1 MDWSSGLSNWNPEGR
16 FEDTPE
22 AKAATDLFLIRGVR
36 EAVFLLRALHD
47 NGSADRYQAW
57 ADALT
62 AAARQRLADPR
73 TQTYSARRQGNVMA
87 VLSGVATPAQQ
98 AVIYATVLRP
108 GGPDWKQDMTPY
120 YAGYLLTAYSRLG
133 RTQDALDYARLFWGG
148 MIAQGGTTFWERYNP
163 SWRPAG
169 PDLVRSPAGGD
180 YEMSLCHAW
189 SSGVTSWL
197 TEDVLGVR
205 PTSGGFRTAEI
216 APDLGDLRWASGE
229 VPTPRGV
236 VRVRATRAGHGM
248 TCRITL
254 PPGVE
259 AKVRLPGKVLTLHH
273 AGSYVLRSE

>member
-1 MDWSSGLSNWNPEGR
+1 MPTRTAPGTSWTGRAASATGTRRGR

-22 AKAATDLFLIRGVR
+22 AKAATNLFLVRGVR
-36 EAVFLLRALHD
+36 EAVFLLHALHD
-47 NGSADRYQAW
+47 DGSADRYAAW

-62 AAARQRLADPR
+62 AAARQRLTDPKIR
-73 TQTYSARRQGNVMA
+73 TYTTRRQGNVMA

-98 AVIYATVLRP
+98 AAIYDSVLKP
-108 GGPDWKQDMTPY
+108 GRPDWKQDMTPY
-120 YAGYLLTAYSRLG
+120 YGCYLLTAYSRLG
-133 RTQDALDYARLFWGG
+133 RTQDGLDYARRFWGG
-148 MIAQGGTTFWERYNP
+148 MIAQGGTTFWERYDP

-216 APDLGDLRWASGE
+216 APDPGRSALGLRGRADAARGGSACGQTGWA
-229 VPTPRGV
+229 T
-236 VRVRATRAGHGM
+236 A
-248 TCRITL
+248 
-254 PPGVE
+254 
-259 AKVRLPGKVLTLHH
+259 
-273 AGSYVLRSE
+273 